1 MTAPILLDAGPLVA
15 FLNRRDRHHEWAL
28 SQWAGASPPFLT
40 CEAVLAE
47 ACFLLRRSSGGSQA
61 VMQLLARGIVSAPF
75 CLEEETP
82 AVAKLLF
89 RYASVPMSLADGC
102 LVRMAEQYPSA
113 IVMTL
118 DRDFRIYRKHGRQ
131 VIPVQMPDAC

>member
-1 MTAPILLDAGPLVA
+1 MTPPVLLDTGPLVA
-15 FLNRRDRHHEWAL
+15 FLNRRDRYHEWAL
-28 SQWAGASPPFLT
+28 SQWAGAKPPFLT

-61 VMQLLARGIVSAPF
+61 VMQLLARGIVASPF
-75 CLEEETP
+75 RLDEEP
-82 AVAKLLF
+82 SAVAKLLF
-89 RYASVPMSLADGC
+89 RYAAVPMSLADAC
-102 LVRMAEQYPSA
+102 LVCMAERYPSG

-131 VIPVQMPDAC
+131 VIPVRMPDER